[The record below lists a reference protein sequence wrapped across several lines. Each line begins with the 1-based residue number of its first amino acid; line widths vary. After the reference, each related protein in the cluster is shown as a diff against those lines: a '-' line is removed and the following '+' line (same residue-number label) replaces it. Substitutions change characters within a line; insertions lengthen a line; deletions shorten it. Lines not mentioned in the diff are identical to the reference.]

1 MDICPSHTLDGTN
14 WIEIT
19 LSTYIDVHGRKCSR
33 QEPYSYLTLYL
44 SLSPN
49 LFSLLRIG
57 AHVVITSYVYTLS
70 MFLLLLTLSAL
81 TVEWRLISHVP
92 DIQEG
97 VTY

>member
-1 MDICPSHTLDGTN
+1 MDICPSHTLDGTK

-49 LFSLLRIG
+49 LLSLLRIG
-57 AHVVITSYVYTLS
+57 AHVVLDYKFCIHSIDVLVITNIVGTTS
-70 MFLLLLTLSAL
+70 
-81 TVEWRLISHVP
+81 
-92 DIQEG
+92 
-97 VTY
+97 